1 MRILDTS
8 ETSADV
14 VCRAL
19 TYRDADDETHVEN
32 FVREALEAIRKS
44 GDAAL
49 VSYERQLDWP
59 EATLEGL
66 LVTEAEIQEAASTV
80 DKGLLDVLHRS
91 AANIRAFHE
100 AEREQL
106 SSWSSVQPPY
116 PVVAD
121 SQSSPHTLGQ
131 IIQPVERA
139 GVYVPGGKA
148 LYPSTVLMAA
158 VPAAVAG
165 VDDIIISTPPD
176 KSGKVDA
183 RILAAA
189 HVAGVSTIYKMGGA
203 PAIAA
208 MAYGT
213 ASIPRV
219 DVIVGP
225 GNAYVNVAKR
235 LVYGSVGIDML
246 AGPSEIAIIAD
257 EDADPALIAAD
268 LLAQTEHGPGNRG
281 VLFTSSQAVLE
292 NTIEELDNQRANLS
306 RQEILNITSENLLL
320 IKTRS
325 QEESISFSNM
335 LAPEH
340 LELHLTHAEA
350 ALPSIRNAGA
360 VLVGPWASAPIGD
373 YYAGPSH
380 TLPTAGTARFSS
392 PLSVNTFLKRTSVVR
407 YSRAQ
412 AIAAAGDVALFA
424 ESEGFDAHAEAA
436 RLRAK

>member
-1 MRILDTS
+1 MRLLDTS
-8 ETSADV
+8 ESSADV

-19 TYRDADDETHVEN
+19 THRDAESEVQVEK
-32 FVREALEAIRKS
+32 FVRDAIARIRESGDEALI
-44 GDAAL
+44 
-49 VSYERQLDWP
+49 SYERQLDWP
-59 EATLEGL
+59 EATADGI
-66 LVTEAEIQEAASTV
+66 LVTQEEIANA
-80 DKGLLDVLHRS
+80 
-91 AANIRAFHE
+91 AANLDSTLLTVLQHSAENIRVFHQ
-100 AEREQL
+100 AERSQL
-106 SSWSSVQPPY
+106 ANWSGVRPPY
-116 PVVAD
+116 PVLAAGD
-121 SQSSPHTLGQ
+121 NPLSLGQ
-131 IIQPVERA
+131 IIQPVQRA

-158 VPAAVAG
+158 IPAIVAG
-165 VDDIIISTPPD
+165 VYDIIICTPPD
-176 KSGKVDA
+176 KYGKIDD

-189 HVAGVSTIYKMGGA
+189 HVAGVQSIYKLGGA

-213 ASIPRV
+213 ETVPRV

-235 LVYGSVGIDML
+235 LVYGDVGIDML

-257 EDADPALIAAD
+257 DAANPAFIAAD

-281 VLFTSSQAVLE
+281 VLFTSSQAIIDS
-292 NTIEELDNQRANLS
+292 TIEELDRQRGNLS
-306 RQEILNITSENLLL
+306 RQEILNITSENLL
-320 IKTRS
+320 IVKTRS
-325 QEESISFSNM
+325 QEESIYFSNI

-340 LELHLTHAEA
+340 LELHLEQAET
-350 ALPSIRNAGA
+350 ALTEIRNAGA

-392 PLSVNTFLKRTSVVR
+392 PLSVNTFLKRTSIVR
-407 YSRAQ
+407 YSKTQ

-436 RLRAK
+436 RQRVK

>member
-1 MRILDTS
+1 MRIIDTS
-8 ETSADV
+8 ESSEDV
-14 VCRAL
+14 VRRAL
-19 TYRDADDETHVEN
+19 THRDADDETHVEN
-32 FVREALEAIRKS
+32 FVKEALDAIRKS
-44 GDAAL
+44 GDKAL
-49 VSYERQLDWP
+49 IAYERQLDWP
-59 EATLEGL
+59 EATIEGL
-66 LVTEAEIQEAASTV
+66 LVTEAEIQDATSRI
-80 DKGLLDVLHRS
+80 DKSLLDVLHRS

-100 AEREQL
+100 AERAQL
-106 SSWSSVQPPY
+106 GSWSSVVPPY
-116 PVVAD
+116 PAVPD
-121 SQSSPHTLGQ
+121 SQSAPHTLGQ

-158 VPAAVAG
+158 IPASVAG
-165 VDDIIISTPPD
+165 VGDIIISTPPD
-176 KSGKVDA
+176 KTGNIDA

-189 HVAGVSTIYKMGGA
+189 HVAGVSTIYKLGGA

-257 EDADPALIAAD
+257 GEADPALIAAD

-281 VLFTSSQAVLE
+281 VLFTSSKSVLE
-292 NTIEELDNQRANLS
+292 NTVAELEKQRAKS
-306 RQEILNITSENLLL
+306 RQEILNVTSENLLL

-325 QEESISFSNM
+325 QEESVTFSNI

-350 ALPSIRNAGA
+350 ALPGIRNAGA

-392 PLSVNTFLKRTSVVR
+392 PLSVNTFLKRTSIVR
-407 YSRAQ
+407 YSKAQ

-436 RLRAK
+436 RRRAK